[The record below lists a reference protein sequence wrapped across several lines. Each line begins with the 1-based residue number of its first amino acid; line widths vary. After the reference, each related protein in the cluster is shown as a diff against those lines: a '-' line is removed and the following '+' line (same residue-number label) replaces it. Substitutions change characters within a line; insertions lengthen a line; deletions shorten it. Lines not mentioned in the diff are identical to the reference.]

1 MSEWKVHLE
10 FEEGNSSKFWR
21 ARVEGSSLY
30 VNYGRIGSDGQ
41 TQVKQFGSAD
51 AAEKE
56 LTKLEREKRKKGY
69 EDSGGGGGGGG
80 GGGDDEEPEED
91 EDEGGDDEEEAKAPP
106 PKPAAARPVGAA
118 AITAR
123 AAQGSRVEHAD
134 FALDADG
141 RHIDLRLS
149 LDGTSVR
156 TIVVERYA
164 SAEEAAEAMK
174 RLKEQMSADGYQKVP
189 ARDTL

>member
-1 MSEWKVHLE
+1 MSDWKVHLN

-21 ARVEGSSLY
+21 AKVDGSSLY

-56 LTKLEREKRKKGY
+56 LSKLEKEKRKKGY
-69 EDSGGGGGGGG
+69 EDAGAAGAS
-80 GGGDDEEPEED
+80 GGGDDDEPDEA
-91 EDEGGDDEEEAKAPP
+91 EDEGGDEDEDEDEAPP
-106 PKPAAARPVGAA
+106 PPKAAPRPVGAA

-123 AAQGSRVEHAD
+123 AAQGSKVEHAD
-134 FALDADG
+134 FGLDADG

-149 LDGTSVR
+149 LDGSSVK

-164 SAEEAAEAMK
+164 SAEEAAQAFK
-174 RLKEQMSADGYQKVP
+174 RLKEQMTADGYQKVP

>member
-1 MSEWKVHLE
+1 MSDWKVHLN

-21 ARVEGSSLY
+21 AKVDGSSLY

-56 LTKLEREKRKKGY
+56 LSKLEKEKRKKGY
-69 EDSGGGGGGGG
+69 EDAGAAGAS
-80 GGGDDEEPEED
+80 GGGDDDEPDEA
-91 EDEGGDDEEEAKAPP
+91 EDEGGDEDEDEDEAPP
-106 PKPAAARPVGAA
+106 PPKAAPRPVGAA

-123 AAQGSRVEHAD
+123 AAQGSKVEHAD
-134 FALDADG
+134 FGLDADG

-149 LDGTSVR
+149 LDGSSVK

-164 SAEEAAEAMK
+164 SAEEATQAFK
-174 RLKEQMSADGYQKVP
+174 RLKEQMTADGYQKVP

>member
-1 MSEWKVHLE
+1 MSDWKVHLN

-56 LTKLEREKRKKGY
+56 LSKLEKEKRKKGY
-69 EDSGGGGGGGG
+69 EDAGAAGAG
-80 GGGDDEEPEED
+80 GGGDDDEPEEA
-91 EDEGGDDEEEAKAPP
+91 EDEGGDEDEDEDEAPP
-106 PKPAAARPVGAA
+106 PPKAAPRPVGAA

-123 AAQGSRVEHAD
+123 AAQGSKIEHAD
-134 FALDADG
+134 FGLDADG

-149 LDGTSVR
+149 LDGSSVK
-156 TIVVERYA
+156 TIVVERYT
-164 SAEEAAEAMK
+164 SAEEAAQAFK
-174 RLKEQMSADGYQKVP
+174 RLKEQMTADGYQKVP

>member
-1 MSEWKVHLE
+1 MSDWKVHLN

-21 ARVEGSSLY
+21 AKVDGSSLY

-56 LTKLEREKRKKGY
+56 LSKLEKEKRKKGY
-69 EDSGGGGGGGG
+69 EDVGAAGASGGGDEDEPEEAEEE
-80 GGGDDEEPEED
+80 GGDED
-91 EDEGGDDEEEAKAPP
+91 EDEDEAPP
-106 PKPAAARPVGAA
+106 PPKAAPRPVGAA

-123 AAQGSRVEHAD
+123 AAQGSKIEHAD
-134 FALDADG
+134 FGLDADG

-149 LDGTSVR
+149 LDGSSVK

-164 SAEEAAEAMK
+164 SADEAAQAFK
-174 RLKEQMSADGYQKVP
+174 RLKEQMTADGYQKVP
-189 ARDTL
+189 ARDSL

>member
-1 MSEWKVHLE
+1 MSDWKVHLN

-21 ARVEGSSLY
+21 AKVDGSSLY
-30 VNYGRIGSDGQ
+30 VNYGRIGSDRQ

-56 LTKLEREKRKKGY
+56 LSKLEKEKRKKGY
-69 EDSGGGGGGGG
+69 EDAGAAGASGGG
-80 GGGDDEEPEED
+80 DEDEPEEA
-91 EDEGGDDEEEAKAPP
+91 EDEGGDDEDEDEAPP
-106 PKPAAARPVGAA
+106 PPKAAPRPVGAA

-123 AAQGSRVEHAD
+123 AAQGSKIEHAD
-134 FALDADG
+134 FGLDADG

-149 LDGTSVR
+149 LDGSSVK

-164 SAEEAAEAMK
+164 SADEAAQAFK
-174 RLKEQMSADGYQKVP
+174 RLKEQMTADGYQKVP
-189 ARDTL
+189 ARDSL

>member
-1 MSEWKVHLE
+1 MSDWKVHLN

-21 ARVEGSSLY
+21 AKVDGSSLY

-56 LTKLEREKRKKGY
+56 LSKLEKEKRKKGY
-69 EDSGGGGGGGG
+69 EDVGAAGASGGG
-80 GGGDDEEPEED
+80 DEDEPEEA
-91 EDEGGDDEEEAKAPP
+91 EDEGGDEDEDEDEAPP
-106 PKPAAARPVGAA
+106 PPKAAPRPVGAA

-123 AAQGSRVEHAD
+123 AAQGSKIEHAD
-134 FALDADG
+134 FGLDADG

-149 LDGTSVR
+149 LDGSSVK

-164 SAEEAAEAMK
+164 SADEAAQAFK
-174 RLKEQMSADGYQKVP
+174 RLKEQMTADGYQKVP
-189 ARDTL
+189 ARDSL